1 MDARHIQF
9 SMDKSNIDLVQL
21 QELFNLT
28 AFWAKNRSLED
39 LETVITNSNPVVS
52 VWDNQK
58 MIGFARATSDGVY
71 RASIWDVIIHP
82 NYQGCGLGRKLVETV
97 ITHPHL
103 SKVERVYLMTS
114 YQQNF
119 YKRIGFEE
127 NKTTTM
133 VLFNSVE
140 NETLLSSDLIQ
151 EIISV

>member
-1 MDARHIQF
+1 MDARYIQF
-9 SMDKSNIDLVQL
+9 SLDKSKIDLIQL

-28 AFWAKNRSLED
+28 AFWAQNRSLED
-39 LETVITNSNPVVS
+39 LDIAISNSNPVVS
-52 VWDNQK
+52 VWDHQI

-97 ITHPHL
+97 ITHPNL

-133 VLFNSVE
+133 VLFNSLD
-140 NETLLSSDLIQ
+140 NETLLTSDFIQ
-151 EIISV
+151 ERLSV